1 MLLQVISWWE
11 IAFCGGSESE
21 ERGSG
26 DVFDI
31 VADLVT
37 EFDPAAVW
45 LYGSVARNDD
55 DGDSD
60 IDLLVVLDTYEPR
73 DAINLKTR
81 AFKGSTSS
89 APFDV
94 SFSDPDRYV
103 GRSQIPG
110 TVERATVL
118 DGRCVYR
125 RD

>member
-1 MLLQVISWWE
+1 MSSTWAVEDGKAVWDGRRLDEWT
-11 IAFCGGSESE
+11 
-21 ERGSG
+21 
-26 DVFDI
+26 DVI

-45 LYGSVARNDD
+45 LYGSVARGDD

-73 DAINLKTR
+73 DAINLKTG

-118 DGRCVYR
+118 DGQCVYR